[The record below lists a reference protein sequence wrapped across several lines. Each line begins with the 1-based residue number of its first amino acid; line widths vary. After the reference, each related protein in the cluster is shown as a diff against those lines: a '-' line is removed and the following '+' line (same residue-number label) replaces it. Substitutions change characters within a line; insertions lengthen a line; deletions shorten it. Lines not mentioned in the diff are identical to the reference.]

1 MWQRDFSLDIAAAPA
16 TVWRLFADVNGW
28 TAWNAGIERIALHG
42 PFAAG
47 TRFDMQPPGQE
58 AFTSTLVE
66 VRENELFEDETVVG
80 DIRVRV
86 AHRIQA
92 RAEGGCRVSYEARV
106 WGPGEAEVGEMITG
120 DFPEVLKALAALAE
134 RQDEGAESTA

>member
-1 MWQRDFSLDIAAAPA
+1 MWQRDFSLGIAATPA
-16 TVWRLFADVNGW
+16 AVWRLFADVDGW
-28 TAWNAGIERIALHG
+28 TAWNAGIERIAIHG

-47 TRFDMQPPGQE
+47 TAFEMQPPGQE
-58 AFTSTLVE
+58 PFTSTLVE

-86 AHRIQA
+86 AHRIEAQA
-92 RAEGGCRVSYEARV
+92 AGCRVTYSACV
-106 WGPGEAEVGEMITG
+106 WGPGEAEVGEMITA

-134 RQDEGAESTA
+134 RQDEGAESAA